1 MPGIYKAGRIELL
14 GPPPDLREGSVMV
27 TLEGPAPQ
35 TAEPELLPYGR
46 YTEGHESTEDDFL
59 IAESS
64 L

>member
-1 MPGIYKAGRIELL
+1 
-14 GPPPDLREGSVMV
+14 MV